1 MIMIILQIVLKLI
14 LLFFFPATVYIN
26 VLDENDNPPRV
37 SQAVYEANVD
47 EDANVGA
54 SVAKIEAHD
63 PDMGEKTYQ
72 YEENSR
78 SNQCG

>member
-1 MIMIILQIVLKLI
+1 M
-14 LLFFFPATVYIN
+14 YIN

-54 SVAKIEAHD
+54 CVACRGWSTVGSGGNVF
-63 PDMGEKTYQ
+63 P
-72 YEENSR
+72 SLR
-78 SNQCG
+78 